1 MLKKGLWALFI
12 FLALAIALLAT
23 IPFFI
28 EDKFGIM
35 EMKTDELLANKI
47 WLFGLYTHIISG
59 GIALLIG
66 WSLFIKR
73 LRNKFPSV
81 HRNIGKIYVISALI
95 GALSGIFIGFYA
107 TGGLI
112 ASAGFITVG
121 VIWFYTTLNGY
132 RHIKNGRTL
141 QHEKMMIYSY
151 SVCFAAVTL
160 RFYLPL
166 SMALEIDFVIAYKFI
181 AWLSWLPNLIIA
193 YLLTTRQ
200 SPLQTAET
208 TAKIKQN
215 EIYILRN

>member
-12 FLALAIALLAT
+12 FLAVAIALLAT

-35 EMKTDELLANKI
+35 EMKTDELLANKV
-47 WLFGLYTHIISG
+47 WSAGFYTHIISG
-59 GIALLIG
+59 GSALLTG
-66 WSLFIKR
+66 WILFIKK
-73 LRNKFPSV
+73 LRNKYISI

-95 GALSGIFIGFYA
+95 GALSGIFVGFYA

-121 VIWFYTTLNGY
+121 IIWFYTTLNGY
-132 RHIKNGRTL
+132 RHIKNGRFS

-166 SMALEIDFVIAYKFI
+166 SMALGIDFVVAYKFI
-181 AWLSWLPNLIIA
+181 AWLSWLPNLMIA

-200 SPLQTAET
+200 SLLQTAEA
-208 TAKIKQN
+208 TAKIKRN
-215 EIYILRN
+215 DIYILRN